1 MKEGQSTGEEVRGG
15 EKRRKKVRGMC
26 AQVWRG
32 EDERIW
38 EVVGEEVNGDEARR
52 EEARG
57 GERGERER
65 REEAKGGDK
74 R

>member
-1 MKEGQSTGEEVRGG
+1 MKEGQITGEEVRGG

-32 EDERIW
+32 EDERTW

-57 GERGERER
+57 GERR
-65 REEAKGGDK
+65 REEARGE
-74 R
+74 RREREP